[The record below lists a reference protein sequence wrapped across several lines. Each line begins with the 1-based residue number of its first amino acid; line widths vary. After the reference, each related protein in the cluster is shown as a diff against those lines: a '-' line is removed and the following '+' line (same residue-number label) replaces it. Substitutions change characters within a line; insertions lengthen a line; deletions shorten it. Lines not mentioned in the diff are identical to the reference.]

1 MDYVQY
7 GLVSF
12 HLVQKICALWPPTLL
27 SGGDNYTYLHYESS
41 LMHDYREMKC
51 NWYLHFI
58 HRTVVFIHLMVIL
71 TMWCVQPW

>member
-51 NWYLHFI
+51 NWYYTLF
-58 HRTVVFIHLMVIL
+58 TGLSSSF
-71 TMWCVQPW
+71 T